1 MIDFIRKGKN
11 TSDATATAND
21 IINPKTAYVDNEKI
35 TGAML
40 DNGQLNYNVP
50 TSEQLI
56 PSGYTSGGTIQASK
70 QTNEEYDNC
79 LELSNFII
87 YGENIVDIPN
97 SGYSKYVVFIYYN
110 RVYCM
115 EHNSSPVIG
124 FASSAENNDVAF
136 YNMYGQNFYLFDNG
150 IYERSTDIPITINGS
165 TIIFNKEGNFTPI
178 YSNID
183 LLYDNYWQNKLN
195 KEIYFKKTLV

>member
-40 DNGQLNYNVP
+40 DNGQLNYNVS

-115 EHNSSPVIG
+115 EHNSSP
-124 FASSAENNDVAF
+124 
-136 YNMYGQNFYLFDNG
+136 
-150 IYERSTDIPITINGS
+150 
-165 TIIFNKEGNFTPI
+165 
-178 YSNID
+178 
-183 LLYDNYWQNKLN
+183 
-195 KEIYFKKTLV
+195 